1 MGPAILILNF
11 ICLFFILVW
20 IVGEIKAFK
29 LLENKR
35 TYISYARFKH
45 GIALAAIIAIPLLL
59 VYYVIPLEWAAKASV
74 LLNGFSGQLLFSVLF
89 AFSISFIWS
98 DYIRRI
104 DYFEPERKWHLLI
117 VFLLS
122 AAITSSL
129 VLKVYQVAH
138 SFGLPSFPSESALYD
153 LFYSIFI
160 IGGIEEAAKIIPVLL
175 MIRYIPKSIDEPIDY
190 IVYGS
195 ISALGFAFVENIDY
209 IYSSK
214 LYNIGG
220 RALYASVAHMTFT
233 STICYGLMLN
243 KFLKRKYGIRVIV
256 FGVLLAMIGHGFYDF
271 WLIHWDGAY
280 GFITTLFFLLTIQI
294 WFRMKNNCM
303 NLSMY
308 YDRQLAPKNDELR
321 HFLIVSLSSLLMF
334 AYLIVYLMDGR
345 SASDS
350 FFLKQISA
358 FGYLI
363 FYLAFGLSR
372 YQVYPNRL
380 YKFRL
385 PLDWFIP
392 KPLDRNDPS

>member
-11 ICLFFILVW
+11 ICIFFILAW
-20 IVGEIKAFK
+20 LVGQVNDFK
-29 LLENKR
+29 QIADKR
-35 TYISYARFKH
+35 HYFKYARFRH
-45 GIALAAIIAIPLLL
+45 GIALLAIIGIPLLL
-59 VYYVIPLEWAAKASV
+59 VFFVIPLQWAARASDI
-74 LLNGFSGQLLFSVLF
+74 LNGFSGQLLFSVLF
-89 AFSISFIWS
+89 AFTISFIWS

-122 AAITSSL
+122 AAITSAL
-129 VLKVYQVAH
+129 VVKIYQVAH
-138 SFGLPSFPSESALYD
+138 SFGLPDFPSNSALYD
-153 LFYSIFI
+153 LFYCIFV

-175 MIRYIPKSIDEPIDY
+175 MIRYIPKAIDEPIDY

-195 ISALGFAFVENIDY
+195 ISALGFAFIENIDY

-243 KFLKRKYGIRVIV
+243 KFLKRKYGPRVVII
-256 FGVLLAMIGHGFYDF
+256 GALLALAGHGFYDF
-271 WLIHWDGAY
+271 WLIQWDGAY
-280 GFITTLFFLLTIQI
+280 GFITTIFFLVTIQI
-294 WFRMKNNCM
+294 WFRMKNNSM
-303 NLSMY
+303 NLSSY
-308 YDRQLAPKNDELR
+308 YDRNIIPKNDELR
-321 HFLIVSLSSLLMF
+321 HFLIVSLSALLMF
-334 AYLIVYLMDGR
+334 AYLIVYLMDGQ

-350 FFLKQISA
+350 FLLQQITA

-372 YQVYPNRL
+372 YKVYPNRL
-380 YKFRL
+380 YKFQL
-385 PLDWFIP
+385 PIDWFIP
-392 KPLDRNDPS
+392 RPVDDEKE